1 MYAIRP
7 VGQRNGQLTTD
18 YGQRTTD
25 VLMKHIFRREL
36 LDQFSSFKFFAGL
49 LLVLLLFGLNGL
61 VFSLRYKNEGV
72 EYRQV
77 GQAWEE
83 GLSARKTLD
92 NLPNQ
97 AFDSLKTP
105 LKTAFLASGGQY
117 RLPNDYRFTINIW
130 GDRPETLRAF
140 SQNALVESFQAVDWS
155 FLVGTAFSLL
165 ALVFAYDSISGEKAR
180 GTLKLLQTY
189 NISRSSILFG
199 KLLANVVVLLV
210 LLLAGMLFSLLWL
223 LLAGQIEMGS
233 SDWARLALF
242 LLLSAFYIALFLGLG
257 IWLSSLTE
265 RPTASMVLAVMV
277 WVVSIVVVPGVGT
290 LLIQRVR
297 KIPTEN
303 EVGEKANHVWDQIE
317 KEFNGHQSV
326 WRGRDFAKP
335 DNYEFE
341 KVSTVAQNKRKHLQ
355 EEIWDDYL
363 RQKFAQART
372 VRNISSLSPSGL
384 FEYGAESVNGTGV
397 LADESLV
404 VQAHQY
410 RTTVEEWI
418 RQRDLADSESPH
430 LCFQPG
436 YLSQKSFQA
445 SSVPRFE
452 YRSPSV
458 WEGIRDALWRISLLS
473 AETLVMLF
481 AAALAFQRYDVR

>member
-1 MYAIRP
+1 MMD
-7 VGQRNGQLTTD
+7 G
-18 YGQRTTD
+18 
-25 VLMKHIFRREL
+25 LMGHIFRREV
-36 LDQFSSFKFFAGL
+36 LDQLTSFKFFAGL

-61 VFSLRYKNEGV
+61 VFSLRYKNEVV

-77 GQAWEE
+77 LHAWEE

-92 NLPNQ
+92 DLPRQ
-97 AFDSLKTP
+97 AFDSLKIP

-130 GDRPETLRAF
+130 GSRPETLRAF
-140 SQNALVESFQAVDWS
+140 SQNALVESFQALDWS
-155 FLVGTAFSLL
+155 FLVGTAFALL

-189 NISRSSILFG
+189 NLSRSSILFG
-199 KLLANVVVLLV
+199 KLLANLAVLLV
-210 LLLAGMLFSLLWL
+210 LLVAGMLFSLLWL
-223 LLAGQIEMGS
+223 LLAGQIDLGS
-233 SDWARLALF
+233 GDWARLALF
-242 LLLSAFYIALFLGLG
+242 LLLSAFYIALFLCLGL
-257 IWLSSLTE
+257 WLSALTE

-277 WVVSIVVVPGVGT
+277 WVVSIVVIPGVGT

-303 EVGEKANHVWDQIE
+303 EVGGKADRIYDQIS
-317 KEFNGHQSV
+317 KEFNNHDSV
-326 WRGRDFAKP
+326 WRGREMAKG
-335 DNYEFE
+335 DNFEFE

-372 VRNISSLSPSGL
+372 VRDISSLSPSGL

-404 VQAHQY
+404 EQAHQY
-410 RTTVEEWI
+410 RASVEEWI
-418 RQRDLADSESPH
+418 RQRDLVDTESPH

-436 YLSQKSFQA
+436 YLSLKPFQA
-445 SSVPRFE
+445 SSLPRFE
-452 YRSPSV
+452 YRPPSV
-458 WEGIRDALWRISLLS
+458 WAGVRDALWRISLLS

-481 AAALAFQRYDVR
+481 ASVIAFQRYDVR